1 MGKEKQALKPDII
14 VKNYWRN
21 KEQFADFFNAV
32 LFDGK
37 QVIKPKEL
45 EDLDTEES
53 SVLEHK
59 EYAESI
65 GASRDTVKIRKRSTV
80 YGVEF
85 VILGMEG
92 QEHIHYAMPMRVM
105 GYDYAAYQKQYV
117 DNAAKYKT
125 AKSLTEEEYLSKM
138 KKDDRLVPVITVVV
152 YYGEKPWDGA
162 VSLHG
167 MLHISEEMK
176 PFVNDYRMHLV
187 EARKNDLKLHN
198 INNRDLFNLLGILLD
213 RNGKLQETRDRAI
226 NYAREHRVEK
236 TVIMTAAGAA
246 NCKIDYNKIARKG
259 DADMCTVFE
268 ETRREGI
275 AEGEAKGEAKG
286 IIKTGYEFGI
296 SEEEILARLQK
307 KLNIS
312 LAEAQEYVKK
322 FGRKSKSEDPD
333 AEENG

>member
-65 GASRDTVKIRKRSTV
+65 GASRDTVKIRKKSTV

-105 GYDYAAYQKQYV
+105 GYYAAYQKQYV

-138 KKDDRLVPVITVVV
+138 KKDDRLVPVITVVA

-275 AEGEAKGEAKG
+275 AEGEAKG
-286 IIKTGYEFGI
+286 IIETGYEFGI

-322 FGRKSKSEDPD
+322 FGRKSKSEDSD

>member
-1 MGKEKQALKPDII
+1 MGKEKPALKPDII

-65 GASRDTVKIRKRSTV
+65 GASRDTVKIRKKSTV

-213 RNGKLQETRDRAI
+213 RNEKLQETRDRAI

-286 IIKTGYEFGI
+286 IIETGYEFGI

-322 FGRKSKSEDPD
+322 FGRKN
-333 AEENG
+333 EEK

>member
-53 SVLEHK
+53 SVFEHK

-65 GASRDTVKIRKRSTV
+65 GASRDTVKIRKKSTV

-286 IIKTGYEFGI
+286 IIETGYEFGI

-322 FGRKSKSEDPD
+322 FGRKN
-333 AEENG
+333 EEK

>member
-1 MGKEKQALKPDII
+1 MQLI
-14 VKNYWRN
+14 
-21 KEQFADFFNAV
+21 
-32 LFDGK
+32 
-37 QVIKPKEL
+37 
-45 EDLDTEES
+45 
-53 SVLEHK
+53 
-59 EYAESI
+59 
-65 GASRDTVKIRKRSTV
+65 
-80 YGVEF
+80 
-85 VILGMEG
+85 
-92 QEHIHYAMPMRVM
+92 
-105 GYDYAAYQKQYV
+105 YQKQYV

-259 DADMCTVFE
+259 GADMCTVFE

-275 AEGEAKGEAKG
+275 AEGEAKG
-286 IIKTGYEFGI
+286 IIETGYEFGI

-322 FGRKSKSEDPD
+322 FGRKNKSEYSD

>member
-1 MGKEKQALKPDII
+1 MGKEKPALKPDII

-21 KEQFADFFNAV
+21 KEQLADFFNAV

-65 GASRDTVKIRKRSTV
+65 GASRDTVKIRKKSTV

-117 DNAAKYKT
+117 NNAAKYKT

-246 NCKIDYNKIARKG
+246 NCKIDYNKIVRKG

-286 IIKTGYEFGI
+286 IIETGYEFGI

-322 FGRKSKSEDPD
+322 FGRKN
-333 AEENG
+333 EEK

>member
-1 MGKEKQALKPDII
+1 M
-14 VKNYWRN
+14 
-21 KEQFADFFNAV
+21 EQC
-32 LFDGK
+32 
-37 QVIKPKEL
+37 
-45 EDLDTEES
+45 DLDTEES

-65 GASRDTVKIRKRSTV
+65 GASRDTVKIRKKSTV

-259 DADMCTVFE
+259 GADMCTVFE

-275 AEGEAKGEAKG
+275 AEGVE
-286 IIKTGYEFGI
+286 
-296 SEEEILARLQK
+296 L
-307 KLNIS
+307 
-312 LAEAQEYVKK
+312 
-322 FGRKSKSEDPD
+322 
-333 AEENG
+333 